1 MLPETDETIVAISTA
16 AGSAARAI
24 VRLSGPEAFA
34 LAGTVFTPAG
44 VPLDELGGFRAADG
58 LVRIDARQT
67 GPDWAASAAIELP
80 ARAYVFR
87 CPRSYTRQ
95 DVVELHLPGAPV
107 AAAVV
112 ADALIDAGARQG
124 EPGEFTARA
133 FFSGRLDLSAAEA
146 VADVIGADD
155 DAQLRSAMAAL
166 GGQVARL
173 CGESVERI
181 AEALATVEAS
191 IDLAEEGIELD
202 DPARLAG
209 RLTAEADRLASL
221 ADLAAD
227 VPESAD
233 RPRVVLA
240 GRPNVGKS
248 SLLNALTGEDRAIVS
263 ATAGTTR
270 DVLSAAIHLP
280 GGAVAV
286 LLDAAGFARAAD
298 GVAVEADNAARQA
311 VRRADAI
318 CFVYDH
324 AAGGNEGDLDL
335 LRQARAAN
343 ARAPMLLLAN
353 KTDLCR
359 IADCGL
365 RIADSLEDPPRKRG
379 LAPER
384 SAGACPHFRPPPAKD
399 GSADACPHSPP
410 VGSPLAD
417 EPPPPHTV
425 ATSAVTGQGLDEVRR
440 LLADMLHLSATR
452 SGEALG
458 LHERQKRCLR
468 AAAASARRADDLLA
482 TADEIADVAE
492 LAAVD
497 LHAALADLRSVS
509 GADAAAVSEEIL
521 ARIFTRFCVGK

>member
-384 SAGACPHFRPPPAKD
+384 SAGACPH
-399 GSADACPHSPP
+399 SPP